1 MKVLAVHN
9 NKGNLIFLQTN
20 ANEGQYS
27 CLVEEVDDNKEV
39 IGVDLET
46 NKFIL
51 TDRQATT
58 EEKEQL
64 KRELE
69 SKNLELENKDKELE
83 FKSKVLENKENE
95 LNSTKQELLSTQAT
109 VVDVTYSNLIKENG
123 GM

>member
-1 MKVLAVHN
+1 MKVLAVYN

-27 CLVEEVDDNKEV
+27 CLVQEVDVNKEV

-51 TDRQATT
+51 ADRQATT

-69 SKNLELENKDKELE
+69 AKNLELEIKNQELV
-83 FKSKVLENKENE
+83 SKNTYLETKENE
-95 LNSTKQELLSTQAT
+95 NIKLTDKVIELTAK
-109 VVDVTYSNLIKENG
+109 NLINQ
-123 GM
+123 

>member
-1 MKVLAVHN
+1 MKILTVYN
-9 NKGNLIFLQTN
+9 ESGKLIFTQTN
-20 ANEGQYS
+20 ATENYK
-27 CLVEEVDDNKEV
+27 CLVEDVDDNKEV
-39 IGVDLET
+39 IGIDLET

-51 TDRQATT
+51 ADKLATT

-69 SKNLELENKDKELE
+69 KKNKELE
-83 FKSKVLENKENE
+83 FKSKILENKENE

-109 VVDVTYSNLIKENG
+109 VVDVTYNNLIKENG